1 MTAVA
6 EREEARPAA
15 GTEDGGVPAR
25 RAVIRWALRLFRR
38 EWRQQLLVL
47 GMLTVAVAATVWGVG
62 VATNTPPPAAATYG
76 TASAVISLPGGS
88 PHLAAE
94 VAAIKQ
100 KYGPADVIENQALS
114 TATTQSVELRAQDPH
129 GRFGGPLLALDEGRY
144 PAGPGQVA
152 LTRQLASLY
161 NVNVGA
167 SWHEGGKTWTVTG
180 IVENPTDLN
189 DEFALVAP
197 GQVTAPTQVSILLNA
212 PAQAARDQTAQH
224 PGQQVP
230 VFKGL
235 PASAS
240 VALASQSASSGII
253 TPATIVL
260 VIAVLGLV
268 FIGLVSVA
276 GFTVLAQRRLRAFG
290 MISAL
295 GATERNVRLVMTA
308 NGAAVG
314 VAAAIAG
321 AVIGA
326 AAWFAYVPSLETAT
340 AHRIDP
346 LNLPWWALATGAV
359 LAVATSVLAARRP
372 ARTAARVPVVAALSG
387 RPPEP
392 KAVHRSAPPGLL
404 LIAGGALCLLFSG
417 GWSANSGSAAL
428 LLLAGL
434 VGMVTGM
441 FLLAPL
447 CVVVLTAA
455 AGPRAPVAVRIAL
468 RDLVRYRARSGAA
481 LAAVSFAVFLALLIS
496 IIASVRF
503 SNVLD
508 YTGQNLTPNQLIV
521 YTQQQG
527 PNSVGAQSLTQNQIT
542 ALQQKVGTFAAT
554 LRPRYVLTLDTV
566 NATLQQKG
574 RQNNNFSGTLYV
586 ATPQLL
592 STYGIRTP
600 DPDADI
606 LSMRPGLAAE
616 PRMQLLYGD
625 LGNPNANPRTAD
637 NPVITTEASLPSGT
651 SAPNTVITSRA
662 IQHYHL
668 HVVPDG
674 WLIETGKPLTAA
686 QISAARQIAANA
698 GVSIETKSGEL
709 GLGQIS
715 DGATALGL
723 IIALGVLV
731 MSVGL
736 VRSETTGEL
745 RTLTAVGASSRVRRT
760 ITGATAGAI
769 GLLGAV
775 LGAAVATIAG
785 VTWARSSLSTTFGD
799 VPVVDLLLILVG
811 LPLVAGV
818 GGWLLAGRPPPA
830 ISRQPLE

>member
-6 EREEARPAA
+6 EREEARPAT
-15 GTEDGGVPAR
+15 GTENGGVPAR

-62 VATNTPPPAAATYG
+62 VATNTPPPATATYG

-88 PHLAAE
+88 PHLADQI
-94 VAAIKQ
+94 AAIEQ

-161 NVNVGA
+161 NLNVGG

-180 IVENPTDLN
+180 IVENPANLN

-212 PAQAARDQTAQH
+212 PAQAARTQTTQH
-224 PGQQVP
+224 PGRQVP
-230 VFKGL
+230 VFTGL
-235 PASAS
+235 PAGAS
-240 VALASQSASSGII
+240 VALASQSASSGIV
-253 TPATIVL
+253 TPATTVL

-321 AVIGA
+321 AVIGT
-326 AAWFAYVPSLETAT
+326 AAWLAYVPSLETAT

-346 LNLPWWALATGAV
+346 LNLPWWALATGVV

-417 GWSANSGSAAL
+417 GWSANSGPAAL

-434 VGMVTGM
+434 VGTVTGM

-455 AGPRAPVAVRIAL
+455 AGPRVPVAVRIAL

-481 LAAVSFAVFLALLIS
+481 LAAVSFAVFLAMLIS

-527 PNSVGAQSLTQNQIT
+527 PNSVGPQSLTQNQIT
-542 ALQQKVGTFAAT
+542 ALQQKVDTFAAT

-566 NATLQQKG
+566 NATLQQEG

-592 STYGIRTP
+592 STYGIRKP

-616 PRMQLLYGD
+616 PRMQLLYGE
-625 LGNPNANPRTAD
+625 LGNPRANPRTAD
-637 NPVITTEASLPSGT
+637 NPVIRTESDLPSGT

-662 IQHYHL
+662 IQRYHL
-668 HVVPDG
+668 HTVPDG
-674 WLIETGKPLTAA
+674 WLIETSKPLTAA

-723 IIALGVLV
+723 VIALGVLV

-745 RTLTAVGASSRVRRT
+745 RTLTAAGASSRVRRT
-760 ITGATAGAI
+760 ITGATAGAV
-769 GLLGAV
+769 GLLGAI

-785 VTWARSSLSTTFGD
+785 VSWARSSLSTTFGD

-811 LPLVAGV
+811 LPLVAAV
-818 GGWLLAGRPPPA
+818 GGWLLAGRQPPA